1 MGKTATCVDVQHKK
15 RGRPKLKDRKGVMDG
30 PVGTSCINPSIM
42 VAPIAPLTSRTH
54 DPMVHHIN
62 QFSLAGNREHH
73 YRYQPHTPTAGP
85 VYSSQSQTSPL
96 VASHAI
102 PAIREIAPAGPRSSQ
117 AYCSVPGSAPFAPVA
132 FRNDPPLYGFASR
145 APEPSLHSAPAFP
158 YNSSTRSSSGPGSSS
173 GFRPINPSAT
183 ITTKPASPFGVYAPS
198 PPLEG
203 NQPKY
208 ASPTLASGHRPYPVA
223 TVSPHPNSGPDRS
236 LPPLSSHLVEDSMRG
251 VIGGH
256 RDVQSHPHHERAA
269 TLPRILPPPST
280 GHPTALPS
288 DLPESIPESFV
299 TKEVVVIM
307 SMDYVSLRV
316 TDNCAAILGHTPPE
330 FLERPLTDFLYQDD
344 IPLFLKLRQILLD
357 QLVLSE
363 PATQPHSAHIPPI
376 YPMQPPQS
384 AFVAMAPPGG
394 VRRPPAGS
402 PRSDSA
408 VSIPPVSGFY
418 ATPISEG
425 SATSTVA
432 CEGGYFSPY
441 TPYRAQ
447 EGLRST
453 ISQLSAHTLQTAD
466 FYRMPLTSLM
476 VMAKRSSSTQDRMY
490 FRKPDGGGYSLF
502 NVRLHLGGGL
512 GAECNRSDTYPR
524 LYLTCHIS
532 PFEFDSLLDPRAAG
546 TYDPLR
552 SLAGLSH
559 TPSLTNLIHSAS
571 MENKTKAIPGQLL
584 GTVGSPGIVPIPG
597 MGPGRLRPEPSEGL
611 ARLGDALEVV
621 RVRDRRR
628 SSPLA
633 EISNTY
639 KPPRVTPV
647 TQLEAYRMVSSPI
660 LPSLGRADDRRFPL
674 VLPPPIQLTSG
685 GGSAVRPRPFSG
697 EAAGLPTRPSASPNM
712 RYNPYPQPP
721 TPHRQPLHSPLL
733 VGPGIADTYL
743 SDRTAFGSPFQELAV
758 DSDSQLKRSPQ
769 LTNNSPTGMHWRT
782 LPSLAPP
789 VSREQIES
797 SAPTV
802 AFLLGLRSE
811 GQGALDVKS
820 SDWPEPKPG
829 LPPPS

>member
-73 YRYQPHTPTAGP
+73 YRYQPHTPTA
-85 VYSSQSQTSPL
+85 VL
-96 VASHAI
+96 
-102 PAIREIAPAGPRSSQ
+102 PAHR
-117 AYCSVPGSAPFAPVA
+117 
-132 FRNDPPLYGFASR
+132 
-145 APEPSLHSAPAFP
+145 
-158 YNSSTRSSSGPGSSS
+158 
-173 GFRPINPSAT
+173 
-183 ITTKPASPFGVYAPS
+183 
-198 PPLEG
+198 
-203 NQPKY
+203 
-208 ASPTLASGHRPYPVA
+208 LA
-223 TVSPHPNSGPDRS
+223 
-236 LPPLSSHLVEDSMRG
+236 L
-251 VIGGH
+251 
-256 RDVQSHPHHERAA
+256 
-269 TLPRILPPPST
+269 
-280 GHPTALPS
+280 
-288 DLPESIPESFV
+288 
-299 TKEVVVIM
+299 EVVVIM

-357 QLVLSE
+357 QL
-363 PATQPHSAHIPPI
+363 
-376 YPMQPPQS
+376 
-384 AFVAMAPPGG
+384 
-394 VRRPPAGS
+394 
-402 PRSDSA
+402 
-408 VSIPPVSGFY
+408 
-418 ATPISEG
+418 
-425 SATSTVA
+425 
-432 CEGGYFSPY
+432 
-441 TPYRAQ
+441 
-447 EGLRST
+447 GLRST

-584 GTVGSPGIVPIPG
+584 GTVGSPGIVPIP
-597 MGPGRLRPEPSEGL
+597 
-611 ARLGDALEVV
+611 
-621 RVRDRRR
+621 
-628 SSPLA
+628 
-633 EISNTY
+633 
-639 KPPRVTPV
+639 V
-647 TQLEAYRMVSSPI
+647 TQLEAYRM
-660 LPSLGRADDRRFPL
+660 
-674 VLPPPIQLTSG
+674 
-685 GGSAVRPRPFSG
+685 
-697 EAAGLPTRPSASPNM
+697 
-712 RYNPYPQPP
+712 PP